1 MSRKKHILPRNT
13 KVEVLFEG
21 AVVGKGRIVEHL
33 LEQDDMYPNRK
44 NLFYKVDIE
53 QSQLDRFLGID
64 REHWLNDFEVRPI
77 G

>member
-1 MSRKKHILPRNT
+1 MGRKKHILPKNT

-33 LEQDDMYPNRK
+33 LEQDDMYPNKK

-53 QSQLDRFLGID
+53 PVGSRTVGRVLTGTLLSNKLLIR
-64 REHWLNDFEVRPI
+64 
-77 G
+77 